1 MPEEEHGAA
10 PGGFARLE
18 PGDPD
23 PAVDDPSWLV
33 VSGVQSGLRPD
44 ALLREVQERLAE
56 VVATR
61 GRMQGLLDAVL
72 VVASGLELEATL
84 RRIVQ
89 AAVDL
94 VDARYGA
101 LGVLGSTGGISRFI
115 YIGLDEQT
123 RAKMGPLPEGKGLL
137 GQLILGE
144 HPLRLA
150 DLSRHEAS
158 VGFPPQHPPMRT
170 FLGVPVRV
178 GDAVF
183 GNLYLTEK
191 YGPEKVGTAEF
202 TADDEV
208 LVEALAAAAGIAVH
222 NADLF
227 EQSQL
232 RQQWLE
238 ASAEIR
244 NELLSGASEED
255 ALGLIAQRALELT
268 SSDATVM
275 VLGPD
280 ASDGAFVIRAR
291 AGTEEP
297 GLRRLAGRDALLREV
312 VESRTAVL
320 AASPG
325 DLLTGPGQPAYGS
338 TVAVPLYSHDNVIG
352 VLVALRRHDRAAFEP
367 AEVPLLT
374 SFAEQATLA
383 LELGEKNRAQR
394 QLDVFADRD
403 RIARDLH
410 DQVIQRLFAT
420 GLQLQSTLRRSADPV
435 VQRRIQQSVA
445 ELDETVRQIRSAI
458 FDLHTAGEGTDG
470 GLRRRLLDT
479 AAEAAA
485 GSRLSPSVRFV
496 GAVDTL
502 VRPEVGVHALAV
514 VREAVSNAVRHSGA
528 TAVTVTV
535 EAGDDLLIDVVDN
548 GIGTG
553 LSAARSGLRNLEE
566 RAQECGGELVVHPEP
581 LGGTRLSW
589 RVPVR

>member
-1 MPEEEHGAA
+1 VAADQQQRQGIDVPDDEHSA
-10 PGGFARLE
+10 
-18 PGDPD
+18 D
-23 PAVDDPSWLV
+23 PAAENTSLLPMSN
-33 VSGVQSGLRPD
+33 VQSGLRLD
-44 ALLREVQERLAE
+44 ELLREVQGRLAE

-72 VVASGLELEATL
+72 AVGSGLELEATL

-89 AAVDL
+89 AAVEL

-101 LGVLGSTGGISRFI
+101 LGVLGPTGSISRFI
-115 YIGLDEQT
+115 HIGLDEQM

-144 HPLRLA
+144 HPLRLS

-158 VGFPPQHPPMRT
+158 VGFPPHHPPMQT

-191 YGPEKVGTAEF
+191 YGPGKSGAADF

-227 EQSQL
+227 EQSRL

-238 ASAEIR
+238 ALAEIR

-255 ALGLIAQRALELT
+255 ALGLIAQRTLELT
-268 SSDATVM
+268 MSDATVI

-280 ASDGAFVIRAR
+280 AQDDAFVISAR
-291 AGTEEP
+291 SGAAEF
-297 GLRRLAGRDALLREV
+297 GLGRLPGRDALLREV
-312 VESRTAVL
+312 VESGTAVL

-325 DLLTGPGQPAYGS
+325 DLLSGAGQAYGS
-338 TVAVPLYSHDNVIG
+338 TVAVPLYSHDSVIG
-352 VLVALRRHDRAAFEP
+352 VLVALRREGRAAFQP
-367 AEVPLLT
+367 GDVPLLT
-374 SFAEQATLA
+374 SFADQATLA

-410 DQVIQRLFAT
+410 DHVIQRLFAT
-420 GLQLQSTLRRSADPV
+420 GLQLQSTLRRSADPA

-445 ELDETVRQIRSAI
+445 ELDETVREIRSAI
-458 FDLHTAGEGTDG
+458 FDLHTAGDGTDR

-485 GSRLSPSVRFV
+485 GSGLSPSVRLA

-502 VRPEVGVHALAV
+502 VSPEVGAHALAV
-514 VREAVSNAVRHSGA
+514 VREAISNAVRHGRA

-535 EAGDDLLIDVVDN
+535 EASDELLIDVVDN
-548 GIGTG
+548 GIGIDPA
-553 LSAARSGLRNLEE
+553 AARSGLRNLQE
-566 RAQECGGELVVHPEP
+566 RAQKCGGELTVSSEP
-581 LGGTRLSW
+581 PGGTRLSW

>member
-1 MPEEEHGAA
+1 MTDTSLPPMPN
-10 PGGFARLE
+10 
-18 PGDPD
+18 
-23 PAVDDPSWLV
+23 
-33 VSGVQSGLRPD
+33 VQSGLRLD
-44 ALLREVQERLAE
+44 ELLREVQERLAE

-72 VVASGLELEATL
+72 AVASGLELEATL

-101 LGVLGSTGGISRFI
+101 LGVLGPTGGISRFI
-115 YIGLDEQT
+115 HVGLDDAT
-123 RAKMGPLPEGKGLL
+123 RARMGRLPEGKGLL
-137 GQLILGE
+137 GQLIFGE
-144 HPLRLA
+144 RPLRLP
-150 DLSRHEAS
+150 DLSRHDAS
-158 VGFPPQHPPMRT
+158 VGFPPHHPPMRT

-191 YGPEKVGTAEF
+191 EGGGEF
-202 TADDEV
+202 TADDEI

-227 EQSQL
+227 EQGRL

-244 NELLSGASEED
+244 NELLSGASEDD
-255 ALGLIAQRALELT
+255 ALGLIAQRTRELT
-268 SSDATVM
+268 ASDATLL

-280 ASDGAFVIRAR
+280 PPDDDFVVRAQDGPDEVSH
-291 AGTEEP
+291 
-297 GLRRLAGRDALLREV
+297 RRLDGRDPLLREV

-320 AASPG
+320 AESPG
-325 DLLTGPGQPAYGS
+325 DLLVGGGLPAYGS
-338 TVAVPLYSHDNVIG
+338 TVAVPLYAHDVVIG
-352 VLVALRRHDRAAFEP
+352 VLVALREDGRAPFDP
-367 AEVPLLT
+367 GEVPLLI

-383 LELGEKNRAQR
+383 LELGEQNRTRR

-410 DQVIQRLFAT
+410 DHVIQRLFAS
-420 GLQLQSTLRRSADPV
+420 GLQLQATLRRSTDPA
-435 VQRRIQQSVA
+435 VQRQIRQTVE
-445 ELDETVRQIRSAI
+445 ELDETVQQIRTAI
-458 FDLHTAGEGTDG
+458 FDLHTTGDGARG
-470 GLRRRLLDT
+470 GLRRQLLDT

-485 GSRLSPSVRFV
+485 GSGVSTSVRMS

-502 VRPEVGVHALAV
+502 VAPGTGAHAVAV
-514 VREAVSNAVRHSGA
+514 VREAVSNAVRHGGG

-535 EAGDDLLIDVVDN
+535 DATHDLQIDVVDDGV
-548 GIGTG
+548 GIDP
-553 LSAARSGLRNLEE
+553 SAARSGLRNLEG
-566 RAQECGGELVVHPEP
+566 RARECAGELTVRAEP

-589 RVPVR
+589 RVPLR